1 MPDSRWFPTTEQM
14 KDPVALERTLRQVL
28 TQHYALQD
36 EVNRMKAAGAGAA
49 TGASAGASKG
59 APPGSGP
66 SDTMLLG
73 LRVAPVDSETLAD
86 GAALKWN
93 KAQGNFEF
101 S

>member
-1 MPDSRWFPTTEQM
+1 M

-36 EVNRMKAAGAGAA
+36 EVNRMKAAGAGA
-49 TGASAGASKG
+49 GAGAAKASKG